1 MFPIDTFG
9 LDYATHKFTNSLIVH
24 ADCFEWM
31 SRIPEGSVH
40 AIVTDPPYGVKEY
53 NFDQIEKRANG
64 NGGIWRIPPSFDGS
78 NRAPLPRFTALN
90 PRERETLRRFFIEW
104 GKLAV
109 HALLP
114 GGHIFIASNAYL
126 SQLVFAALIE
136 GGLEFRGELIRLV
149 RTFRGG
155 DRPKNA
161 EDEFPEVC
169 SMPRSCYEPWGLF
182 RKPLPTGMRVSDSL
196 REYGT
201 GGLRRI
207 SSEKPFNDVIISERT
222 SRREREIANHP
233 SLKPQSFLRQIVRA
247 SLPMGHGIV
256 LDPFMGSGSTMAATE
271 AQGIAGIGIERY
283 ADYFELATQ
292 AIPKLSHIRVQ
303 ADGDQLSM
311 LDSLGL

>member
-1 MFPIDTFG
+1 
-9 LDYATHKFTNSLIVH
+9 
-24 ADCFEWM
+24 
-31 SRIPEGSVH
+31 
-40 AIVTDPPYGVKEY
+40 
-53 NFDQIEKRANG
+53 
-64 NGGIWRIPPSFDGS
+64 
-78 NRAPLPRFTALN
+78 
-90 PRERETLRRFFIEW
+90 
-104 GKLAV
+104 
-109 HALLP
+109 
-114 GGHIFIASNAYL
+114 
-126 SQLVFAALIE
+126 
-136 GGLEFRGELIRLV
+136 
-149 RTFRGG
+149 
-155 DRPKNA
+155 
-161 EDEFPEVC
+161 
-169 SMPRSCYEPWGLF
+169 MPRSCYEPWGLF